1 MWWKWSHVV
10 ESWAQHA
17 NIVAYNGS
25 VDMLHFIKIAIYH
38 RGTVTEDILLRDN
51 CIVFFSHFWV
61 ALPSHAVS
69 RLAGLSYSKI
79 SKLKLCAFCDE
90 IWRHVDAGS
99 ASDGVPQFSGVRSVL
114 LGSSAVRHQK
124 IVVGVS
130 SDHGNYGGWI
140 SRGYRQYLS
149 RKCM

>member
-61 ALPSHAVS
+61 ALPSASKPCSLSAGRPKLLENFKVETVCVLWWNMTACWCRFCQWWCSSVQWCPFCSTGELCSASSENCRGCFKWPWELRRLNLS
-69 RLAGLSYSKI
+69 RLPPI
-79 SKLKLCAFCDE
+79 SF
-90 IWRHVDAGS
+90 
-99 ASDGVPQFSGVRSVL
+99 
-114 LGSSAVRHQK
+114 
-124 IVVGVS
+124 
-130 SDHGNYGGWI
+130 
-140 SRGYRQYLS
+140 
-149 RKCM
+149 